1 MVRNVCGSLI
11 ALIGATAAVWS
22 PFRPWYDGRPAR
34 DVRIEDLFGGL
45 SRASAELLGSVFL
58 PMLFAA
64 LLTLVGVVLRSR
76 ALVALAGLVVL
87 GFTILWM
94 VRQGQA
100 AGSLTAG
107 PRGGLGD
114 GVAVAFGGGLLLLL
128 AALVMRGRHTA
139 RGRHARGRYDERED
153 RDARERRATARYDAS
168 YDERAYGNEPGAHG
182 ARPAPGAAPW
192 DPGRPPAQEWRPP
205 PPPPGPP
212 PEDGGLPQRPTP
224 PVRWA
229 EELRRHP
236 GGTPQAGAE
245 EPHAPTGAHASE
257 GGAPGYGAG
266 PAGGEGPHAE
276 GPEPAWGESPDA
288 TVPFPQVR
296 PGGRATGTPDGAAG
310 PLDETVQQRAVRPD
324 GPGEADAHG
333 EPGPHGEGH
342 APGAPDGPAAP
353 EDHPHR
359 PRDDGNNAP

>member
-1 MVRNVCGSLI
+1 MVRNVFGSLI

-34 DVRIEDLFGGL
+34 DVRIEDLFGGIGP
-45 SRASAELLGSVFL
+45 ASAELLGSIFL
-58 PMLFAA
+58 PMAVAA

-87 GFTILWM
+87 GFTVLWM

-128 AALVMRGRHTA
+128 AALVMRGRHIP
-139 RGRHARGRYDERED
+139 RGRHVRRRYDERED
-153 RDARERRATARYDAS
+153 RDARDRPARYEAP
-168 YDERAYGNEPGAHG
+168 YGEQAYGNGPGAHG
-182 ARPAPGAAPW
+182 VPPAPAPW

-205 PPPPGPP
+205 PPPPPPGPP
-212 PEDGGLPQRPTP
+212 PEEGGRPQPPTP

-245 EPHAPTGAHASE
+245 EPHAPMGAHAAES
-257 GGAPGYGAG
+257 APGHDAG
-266 PAGGEGPHAE
+266 PAEDTPPRAV
-276 GPEPAWGESPDA
+276 GPEPVWGGSPDA

-296 PGGRATGTPDGAAG
+296 PGDRGPGTPDGAAG

-324 GPGEADAHG
+324 
-333 EPGPHGEGH
+333 EPREDEMPD
-342 APGAPDGPAAP
+342 DGPEGPRAP
-353 EDHPHR
+353 RDR
-359 PRDDGNNAP
+359 PRRPGDDGHDAP

>member
-1 MVRNVCGSLI
+1 M
-11 ALIGATAAVWS
+11 
-22 PFRPWYDGRPAR
+22 
-34 DVRIEDLFGGL
+34 
-45 SRASAELLGSVFL
+45 
-58 PMLFAA
+58 
-64 LLTLVGVVLRSR
+64 
-76 ALVALAGLVVL
+76 
-87 GFTILWM
+87 
-94 VRQGQA
+94 
-100 AGSLTAG
+100 
-107 PRGGLGD
+107 
-114 GVAVAFGGGLLLLL
+114 
-128 AALVMRGRHTA
+128 
-139 RGRHARGRYDERED
+139 
-153 RDARERRATARYDAS
+153 
-168 YDERAYGNEPGAHG
+168 
-182 ARPAPGAAPW
+182 
-192 DPGRPPAQEWRPP
+192 
-205 PPPPGPP
+205 
-212 PEDGGLPQRPTP
+212 
-224 PVRWA
+224 RWA

-333 EPGPHGEGH
+333 EPGPHGEGD

>member
-1 MVRNVCGSLI
+1 MVRNVFGSLI

-58 PMLFAA
+58 PMAVAA
-64 LLTLVGVVLRSR
+64 LLTLVGVALRSR

-87 GFTILWM
+87 GFTVLWM

-128 AALVMRGRHTA
+128 AALVMHGRHVPQ
-139 RGRHARGRYDERED
+139 GRHARGRYDERED
-153 RDARERRATARYDAS
+153 HGGRGAERYAAPH
-168 YDERAYGNEPGAHG
+168 DEQAYGNDPGAHG
-182 ARPAPGAAPW
+182 ARPAPGPAPW

-205 PPPPGPP
+205 PPPGPT
-212 PEDGGLPQRPTP
+212 PEDGGPPQPPTP

-236 GGTPQAGAE
+236 GGSPQAGAE
-245 EPHAPTGAHASE
+245 EPHAPTGAHAADA
-257 GGAPGYGAG
+257 APAPDTAPPDTAPPG
-266 PAGGEGPHAE
+266 PAAEPSWGGT
-276 GPEPAWGESPDA
+276 PDA

-296 PGGRATGTPDGAAG
+296 PGDGGAGTPDGAAG
-310 PLDETVQQRAVRPD
+310 PLDETVQQRAVRP
-324 GPGEADAHG
+324 G
-333 EPGPHGEGH
+333 EPGHDEDAAPGE
-342 APGAPDGPAAP
+342 PGAPEDG
-353 EDHPHR
+353 R
-359 PRDDGNNAP
+359 RDDGHGAP